1 MWNLVKVRWHSYL
14 LWLVLALAGCQ
25 TSTEGDAIVGT
36 EGDAFKREL
45 SAAAAGDMKAQ
56 AAIGIRYE
64 EGVGVAADEEK
75 AAYWMRKAA
84 AQGDAATQNR
94 LGLLIYNKP
103 KEAAQWYRK
112 AAEQGHAPAQVN
124 LGIHYMT
131 GAGVKRDDSEAAFW
145 FRKAAELGDAAGQ
158 NNLALMLR
166 SGRGVPQ
173 NCPEALAW
181 LQKAVAPDQASQA
194 RQFSDAAMAQ
204 LGNMYRDGECVDRDE
219 RRAVEWF
226 RSATA
231 LDGMDGVYGLAKA
244 YATGHGV
251 EQDVV
256 VAVALFKTIE
266 GQTIVDRDNSLYE
279 LSFAIGW
286 DASLRADALARE
298 MREEGRLEALAR
310 YMAGKAQE

>member
-1 MWNLVKVRWHSYL
+1 MMRRHFYL

-25 TSTEGDAIVGT
+25 TSTERDAIVGT
-36 EGDAFKREL
+36 DGDAFKHEL

-64 EGVGVAADEEK
+64 EGVGVAADEDK

-84 AQGDAATQNR
+84 AQGDAAIQTR
-94 LGLLIYNKP
+94 LGLLLSNKEP
-103 KEAAQWYRK
+103 KESTQWSRK

-124 LGIHYMT
+124 LGIHYM
-131 GAGVKRDDSEAAFW
+131 GGVGVEHDDSQAVFW